1 MPRISQFYG
10 ISIYMYY
17 GDHAPPHLHA
27 IYGEREAVV
36 NISTG
41 AVIAGDLPRRAGK
54 LVDEW
59 TSTRRAEL
67 LENWERAMSQR
78 PLLPIDPLD

>member
-27 IYGEREAVV
+27 IYGEHEAIVEIQTV
-36 NISTG
+36 SF
-41 AVIAGDLPRRAGK
+41 IAGDLPRRAGK
-54 LVDEW
+54 MVNEW
-59 TSTRRAEL
+59 VTTHQAEL
-67 LENWERAMSQR
+67 LENWDRAMTQQ

>member
-27 IYGEREAVV
+27 IYGDAEATFRVTDG
-36 NISTG
+36 SPLEG
-41 AVIAGDLPRRAGK
+41 KLPRRAARM
-54 LVDEW
+54 VAEWVAARQDELRDNW
-59 TSTRRAEL
+59 DRAAAGQPLRPVEP
-67 LENWERAMSQR
+67 LE
-78 PLLPIDPLD
+78 

>member
-1 MPRISQFYG
+1 MHD
-10 ISIYMYY
+10 
-17 GDHAPPHLHA
+17 GDHAPRHLHA
-27 IYGEREAVV
+27 IYGECEAVV
-36 NISTG
+36 NIHTG
-41 AVIAGDLPRRAGK
+41 AVIAGDVPRRAGK

-59 TSTRRAEL
+59 ASAHRAEL

>member
-27 IYGEREAVV
+27 IYGDREAVV
-36 NISTG
+36 NIRTG

-54 LVDEW
+54 LVHEW
-59 TSTRRAEL
+59 ASSHRTEL
-67 LENWERAMSQR
+67 LENWERATSQQ

>member
-17 GDHAPPHLHA
+17 GDHSPPHLHA
-27 IYGEREAVV
+27 IYSDRESVV
-36 NISTG
+36 SICT
-41 AVIAGDLPRRAGK
+41 AEVIAGELPRRASK

-59 TSTRRAEL
+59 VAANRDAL
-67 LENWERAMSQR
+67 LENWERAANHQ

>member
-1 MPRISQFYG
+1 
-10 ISIYMYY
+10 MYY

-27 IYGEREAVV
+27 IYGAHEAVV
-36 NISTG
+36 NIQTG
-41 AVIAGDLPRRAGK
+41 AVIAGNLPRRAGK

-59 TSTRRAEL
+59 ATAHQAAL
-67 LENWERAMSQR
+67 LENWERATNLQ

>member
-27 IYGEREAVV
+27 IYGDSEAVV
-36 NISTG
+36 DIQTG
-41 AVIAGDLPRRAGK
+41 AVIAGDLPRRARK

-59 TSTRRAEL
+59 ASAHRAEL
-67 LENWERAMSQR
+67 LENWERATSQR

>member
-1 MPRISQFYG
+1 MPRICQFYG

-27 IYGEREAVV
+27 IYGSREAIV
-36 NISTG
+36 NIQTG

-54 LVDEW
+54 LVGEW
-59 TSTRRAEL
+59 VANHRHAL
-67 LENWERAMSQR
+67 LDNWERAANQQ

>member
-27 IYGEREAVV
+27 IYGDHEAV
-36 NISTG
+36 IDIQTG
-41 AVIAGDLPRRAGK
+41 TAITGDLPRRAGK
-54 LVDEW
+54 MVVEW
-59 TSTRRAEL
+59 VAAHRAEL
-67 LENWERAMSQR
+67 HENWDRAMNQQ